1 MYQTWHCVVTCNR
14 GLNND
19 LNTESSK
26 VSIKGLLGAFHWGN
40 QDQRSEITPI
50 ILDQMNQW
58 ILVKSGFIGSFDLP
72 WSEWSQITD
81 PDPDHRKGMHPLT
94 LSWMI
99 LLFCEDPVVGSLT
112 ALECA
117 LDGFHK
123 LSHLAEEVF
132 GEDVFSSGR
141 KKGKQNKNVS
151 GKKMTLFFH
160 NISVQLSPLRT
171 CHWIVCQ
178 TCLFFVPAVPLS
190 SFSNSYFPFPKHCII
205 EWAKSEALPP
215 TLPWFWGLDFWISNC
230 KLQLDFSTLTTIHSP
245 KRNNTKSVFVYV

>member
-1 MYQTWHCVVTCNR
+1 MNPC
-14 GLNND
+14 
-19 LNTESSK
+19 
-26 VSIKGLLGAFHWGN
+26 
-40 QDQRSEITPI
+40 SE
-50 ILDQMNQW
+50 W
-58 ILVKSGFIGSFDLP
+58 IHQFINFDLP

-81 PDPDHRKGMHPLT
+81 SHLDHCKGTHPLT

-123 LSHLAEEVF
+123 LSHMAEEVF

-160 NISVQLSPLRT
+160 NIRVQLSPLRT

-215 TLPWFWGLDFWISNC
+215 TLPWFELNAYKDI
-230 KLQLDFSTLTTIHSP
+230 KLQPTTLHLHHHSF
-245 KRNNTKSVFVYV
+245 TKT

>member
-1 MYQTWHCVVTCNR
+1 MYQTCHCVVTCNR

-26 VSIKGLLGAFHWGN
+26 VSIKG
-40 QDQRSEITPI
+40 I
-50 ILDQMNQW
+50 
-58 ILVKSGFIGSFDLP
+58 
-72 WSEWSQITD
+72 
-81 PDPDHRKGMHPLT
+81 LT

-99 LLFCEDPVVGSLT
+99 LLFFEDPVVGSLT
-112 ALECA
+112 SLECA

-123 LSHLAEEVF
+123 LSHMAEEVF

-151 GKKMTLFFH
+151 GKKMTLFFY
-160 NISVQLSPLRT
+160 NISLQLLPLRT
-171 CHWIVCQ
+171 CHWIACQ

-215 TLPWFWGLDFWISNC
+215 TLPWFELNAYKDI
-230 KLQLDFSTLTTIHSP
+230 KLQPTTLHLHHHSF
-245 KRNNTKSVFVYV
+245 TKT

>member
-1 MYQTWHCVVTCNR
+1 MYQTCHCVVTCNR
-14 GLNND
+14 GLNNG

-26 VSIKGLLGAFHWGN
+26 VSIKG
-40 QDQRSEITPI
+40 I
-50 ILDQMNQW
+50 
-58 ILVKSGFIGSFDLP
+58 
-72 WSEWSQITD
+72 
-81 PDPDHRKGMHPLT
+81 LT

-112 ALECA
+112 SLECA

-123 LSHLAEEVF
+123 LSHMAEEVF

-160 NISVQLSPLRT
+160 NIRVQLSPLRT

-205 EWAKSEALPP
+205 EWAKSKALPP
-215 TLPWFWGLDFWISNC
+215 TLPWFWVKCLQGYQTATYNFTVGPPFVHQNITTPKVCLLMFKEVSNLNGSNASHMIFFPRGSEFFPVLFHLHFTRVINL
-230 KLQLDFSTLTTIHSP
+230 LQLCSFLYHQQH
-245 KRNNTKSVFVYV
+245 